1 MNHFIKNIKKRRA
14 EILSKSIKNKGFILI
29 SICSL
34 ALLILG
40 NYLMSYRIIIKK
52 SKRIQSNT
60 KYYEEYMIDNIKTF
74 IHDQLFYLNNLVASG
89 KYQNLAEYIGFYK
102 GKFIWFGST
111 KNLISDNGFHLDKIY
126 RIYPMKKS
134 LIFSYKKNPTMNFK
148 QKLKFELIVYN
159 GKANVF
165 KVVLSK
171 KFKNLDNNHK
181 ISVEVNIILEYAK
194 NNRLVLNPDNVYL
207 KEVHAKIEKK

>member
-1 MNHFIKNIKKRRA
+1 M
-14 EILSKSIKNKGFILI
+14 SKSSKNKGFILI

-89 KYQNLAEYIGFYK
+89 KYQNLAEYIGHYK

-148 QKLKFELIVYN
+148 QKLKFELIVYS

-165 KVVLSK
+165 KIVLSK
-171 KFKNLDNNHK
+171 KFKNLDNDHK
-181 ISVEVNIILEYAK
+181 ISVEANIILEYAK